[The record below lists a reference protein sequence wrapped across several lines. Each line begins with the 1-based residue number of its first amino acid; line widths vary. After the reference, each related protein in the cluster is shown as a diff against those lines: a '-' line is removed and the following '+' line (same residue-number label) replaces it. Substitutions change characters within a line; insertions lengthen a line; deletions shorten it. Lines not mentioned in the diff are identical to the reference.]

1 MRWKACGASATLER
15 VRCTF
20 TSLSAWV
27 SQSSPLDLH
36 TSRKL
41 GCVGRHRALTRT
53 LSQSM
58 NRSPV

>member
-1 MRWKACGASATLER
+1 MRWKACGANATLER

-27 SQSSPLDLH
+27 SLPSPLDLH

-41 GCVGRHRALTRT
+41 GALGATAPPRAPC
-53 LSQSM
+53 LS
-58 NRSPV
+58 R